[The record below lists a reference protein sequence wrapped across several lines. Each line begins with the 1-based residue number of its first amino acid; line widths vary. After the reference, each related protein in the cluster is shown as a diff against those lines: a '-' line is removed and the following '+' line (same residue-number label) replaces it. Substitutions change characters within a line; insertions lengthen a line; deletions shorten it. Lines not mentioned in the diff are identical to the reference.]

1 MPKSTSFLIINCSS
15 KYNDS
20 KFETP
25 CQKREHK
32 VSKKKKE
39 HKSLR
44 SNQNA
49 TSVKQQIVNLQHS
62 SNLIQKF
69 KLF

>member
-1 MPKSTSFLIINCSS
+1 MPKSTSFLIINTSS

-32 VSKKKKE
+32 VSKKKK
-39 HKSLR
+39 R
-44 SNQNA
+44 A
-49 TSVKQQIVNLQHS
+49 
-62 SNLIQKF
+62 QKF
-69 KLF
+69 TFQSKRDKCQAANSKSSTFL